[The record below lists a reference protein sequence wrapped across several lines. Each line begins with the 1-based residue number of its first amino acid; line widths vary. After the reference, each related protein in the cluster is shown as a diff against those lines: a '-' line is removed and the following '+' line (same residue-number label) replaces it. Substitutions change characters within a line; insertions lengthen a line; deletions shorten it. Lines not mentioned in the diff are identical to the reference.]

1 MKRVFPLIVALLF
14 IAVLVASCLTGC
26 NRITSGEVYDKYYI
40 PAHSES
46 YTTYE
51 RVYDDGEYRS
61 VPVLKFRYEP
71 PKYMIYIRRKNDKGE
86 WDTASYEVG
95 KERYDAIKIGEEI
108 SFE

>member
-26 NRITSGEVYDKYYI
+26 NRITAGEVYDKYYI

-51 RVYDDGEYRS
+51 RVRS
-61 VPVLKFRYEP
+61 PTRPMSAFMTTV
-71 PKYMIYIRRKNDKGE
+71 N
-86 WDTASYEVG
+86 TAVFLCSNFAMC
-95 KERYDAIKIGEEI
+95 RQSIA
-108 SFE
+108 F